1 MILINFGIQ
10 DGENEYTKWD
20 WDTNFSKA
28 DYDSGKVKDF
38 DLLQTMYG
46 VEEDNLENMDNYCYS
61 EGNMYWDNNRLVWV
75 ESVQDIDQPTLDIL
89 RRYV

>member
-10 DGENEYTKWD
+10 DGSCEYREWD
-20 WDTNFSKA
+20 YDTNFSKA
-28 DYDSGKVKDF
+28 DYDNGKVKDF

-46 VEEDNLENMDNYCYS
+46 VEEDDLDDN
-61 EGNMYWDNNRLVWV
+61 NAYWDNNRLVWI